1 MKGRCFLCSLEW
13 SRFLRIYRSTIHPND
28 WRMAEVKKWS
38 VDLHKLIYTHIVMIG
53 VPTIFYY
60 CLRLGGLTLVDVH
73 IAIATFFLISSIMII
88 LESSHSLFRRY
99 AVKTAPLR
107 TARDRFTRPL
117 KRLLGMGGYKRPRP
131 IAPLPRCSLMIAA
144 YLPNEQD
151 IILETLRHILNSIQ
165 RPAAGLE
172 IILAYNTP
180 IDLPIEDD
188 LQLFAQLHPELKL
201 LRVEGSHSK
210 AENLNAAL
218 ALVTGDIV
226 CILDADHHP
235 APDCFFRAWRWLEQD
250 YDVVQGRN
258 VIRNHHHNLLTQN
271 IAVEF
276 ESLYGVSHPAKSFL
290 TDSTIFGGSNGFWRT
305 DVLKQ
310 IRFNP
315 TRLTEDIDAT
325 MRTLLSGYRIVH
337 DRSIIA
343 TELAPIDFD
352 SFWFQRKRWAQGW
365 LEVSFIYQ
373 RRVWKSKHFSLIQKL
388 YWTYLLYYGVIYSLF
403 ALQILPLILSLFL
416 FHGYLPSSDNTY
428 LWFCTLITF
437 FSGFYQTAV
446 TMKVAA
452 DRYPTLY
459 FAQHAVLIFIYT
471 TLKNMIAIVAFYD
484 HLHGHNHWVVTPRG
498 RASTRV
504 AAPETAPLLTPAAG
518 VGSTK

>member
-1 MKGRCFLCSLEW
+1 
-13 SRFLRIYRSTIHPND
+13 
-28 WRMAEVKKWS
+28 VKKWS
-38 VDLHKLIYTHIVMIG
+38 VDLYKLIYTHVVLIG

-88 LESSHSLFRRY
+88 LEASHSLVRRY
-99 AVKTAPLR
+99 AIKAEPSTR
-107 TARDRFTRPL
+107 NSGDRF
-117 KRLLGMGGYKRPRP
+117 KHSFKQLLGMGGYKRHRP
-131 IAPLPRCSLMIAA
+131 LTPLPRCSLLIAA

-151 IILETLRHILNSIQ
+151 IILETLRHILNCVK

-180 IDLPIEDD
+180 VDLPIEED
-188 LQLFAQLHPELKL
+188 LHLFAQLHPELKL
-201 LRVEGSHSK
+201 IRVEGSHSK

-218 ALVTGDIV
+218 DLVTGEVV
-226 CILDADHHP
+226 CILDADHQP
-235 APDCFFRAWRWLEQD
+235 APDCFFRAWRWLEKD

-258 VIRNHHHNLLTQN
+258 VIRNHQHNLLTQN

-305 DVLKQ
+305 SVLNQ

-315 TRLTEDIDAT
+315 IRLTEDIDAT

-343 TELAPIDFD
+343 TELAPVDFD

-373 RRVWKSKHFSLIQKL
+373 RRVWKSKNFTFTQKL

-403 ALQILPLILSLFL
+403 ALQILPLILSLLL
-416 FHGYLPSSDNTY
+416 FHGYLPPSDNAY

-446 TMKVAA
+446 TMKVAV
-452 DRYPTLY
+452 DRYPVLY
-459 FAQHAVLIFIYT
+459 FAQHAVLIFVYT
-471 TLKNMIAIVAFYD
+471 TLKNMIATVALYD
-484 HLHGHNHWVVTPRG
+484 HLHGHNQWVVTPRG
-498 RASTRV
+498 RYATPVS
-504 AAPETAPLLTPAAG
+504 APETAPVLTPAAG
-518 VGSTK
+518 FGSTK

>member
-1 MKGRCFLCSLEW
+1 
-13 SRFLRIYRSTIHPND
+13 
-28 WRMAEVKKWS
+28 MAEVKKWS
-38 VDLHKLIYTHIVMIG
+38 VDLHKLIYTHVVMIG
-53 VPTIFYY
+53 IPTIFYY
-60 CLRLGGLTLVDVH
+60 CLRLGGLALVDVH
-73 IAIATFFLISSIMII
+73 MAIATFFLVSSMMII
-88 LESSHSLFRRY
+88 LEASNSLFRRY
-99 AVKTAPLR
+99 AVRVKRPLPG
-107 TARDRFTRPL
+107 RDRWRHQL
-117 KRLLGMGGYKRPRP
+117 KRWLGLGGYHRRPRSKT
-131 IAPLPRCSLMIAA
+131 PLPRCSILIAA

-151 IILETLRHILNSIQ
+151 IILETLRHILNTIQ

-180 IDLPIEDD
+180 VTLPIEDD
-188 LQLFAQLHPELKL
+188 LHLFAQLNPELQL

-218 ALVTGDIV
+218 DHVTGDIV

-250 YDVVQGRN
+250 YDIVQGRN
-258 VIRNHHHNLLTQN
+258 IIRNHHHNLLTQN

-290 TDSTIFGGSNGFWRT
+290 TDSTIFGGSNGYWRT
-305 DVLKQ
+305 SVLKQ

-325 MRTLLSGYRIVH
+325 MRTLLSGYRILH

-343 TELAPIDFD
+343 TELAPIEFN

-365 LEVSFIYQ
+365 LEVSFHYQ
-373 RRVWKSKHFSLIQKL
+373 RRVWKSKRFTLGQKL

-403 ALQILPLILSLFL
+403 ALQILPLILSMFL
-416 FHGYLPSSDNTY
+416 YYGYLPPSDNAY

-452 DRYPTLY
+452 NRYPAMY
-459 FAQHAVLIFIYT
+459 FAQHAVLIFAYT

-484 HLHGHNHWVVTPRG
+484 HLHGYNQWVVTSRG
-498 RASTRV
+498 NRTSRMV
-504 AAPETAPLLTPAAG
+504 EPESPPVFAPTAG

>member
-1 MKGRCFLCSLEW
+1 M
-13 SRFLRIYRSTIHPND
+13 
-28 WRMAEVKKWS
+28 KKWS
-38 VDLHKLIYTHIVMIG
+38 GDLHKLIYTHVVMIG

-60 CLRLGGLTLVDVH
+60 CLRAGGLKLVDVH
-73 IAIATFFLISSIMII
+73 MAIATFFLISSIMII
-88 LESSHSLFRRY
+88 LEGSHSLFRRY
-99 AVKTAPLR
+99 AVPAAPTAP
-107 TARDRFTRPL
+107 TFRDRCTRPF
-117 KRLLGMGGYKRPRP
+117 KRLLKMQGDRRFHP
-131 IAPLPRCSLMIAA
+131 ITPLPRCSLLVAA

-151 IILETLRHILNSIQ
+151 IIFETLRHILNSLH
-165 RPAAGLE
+165 RPTGGLE
-172 IILAYNTP
+172 VVLAYNTP
-180 IDLPIEDD
+180 YDLAIEDD
-188 LQLFAQLHPELKL
+188 LQAFAELHPELKL

-218 ALVTGDIV
+218 ELVTGEIV
-226 CILDADHHP
+226 GILDADHHP
-235 APDCFFRAWRWLEQD
+235 APDCFLRAWRWLERD

-258 VIRNHHHNLLTQN
+258 VIRNHDLNLLTQN

-305 DVLKQ
+305 AVLKQ

-343 TELAPIDFD
+343 TELAPMNFD

-373 RRVWKSKHFSLIQKL
+373 RRVWKSKYFSLPQKL

-416 FHGYLPSSDNTY
+416 FHGYLPSSDNAY

-452 DRYPTLY
+452 TRYPTLY
-459 FAQHAVLIFIYT
+459 FAQHAILIFVYT
-471 TLKNMIAIVAFYD
+471 TLKNAISLVAFYD
-484 HLHGHNHWVVTPRG
+484 HLHGYNQWVVTPRG
-498 RASTRV
+498 QYATRV
-504 AAPETAPLLTPAAG
+504 TAPETTPLLTPAAG
-518 VGSTK
+518 LSAPK

>member
-1 MKGRCFLCSLEW
+1 
-13 SRFLRIYRSTIHPND
+13 
-28 WRMAEVKKWS
+28 MAEVKKWS

-60 CLRLGGLTLVDVH
+60 CLRLGGLKLVDVH
-73 IAIATFFLISSIMII
+73 MAIATFFLISSIMII
-88 LESSHSLFRRY
+88 LEASNSLFRRY
-99 AVKTAPLR
+99 AVKADQSTQRP
-107 TARDRFTRPL
+107 RDRFTTPF
-117 KRLLGMGGYKRPRP
+117 KHLLGIRGYKRHQPLT
-131 IAPLPRCSLMIAA
+131 PLPRCSLVIAA
-144 YLPNEQD
+144 YLPNEQE
-151 IILETLRHILNSIQ
+151 IILETLRHILHTVQ

-172 IILAYNTP
+172 VILAYNTP
-180 IDLPIEDD
+180 HDLAIEDD
-188 LQLFAQLHPELKL
+188 LELFAQLHPEFKL

-218 ALVTGDIV
+218 HIITGDVIG
-226 CILDADHHP
+226 ILDADHHP
-235 APDCFFRAWRWLEQD
+235 APDCFFRAWRWLERD

-258 VIRNHHHNLLTQN
+258 VIRNHDHNLLTQN

-305 DVLKQ
+305 AVLKQ

-343 TELAPIDFD
+343 TELAPMNFD

-365 LEVSFIYQ
+365 LEVSLIYQ
-373 RRVWKSKHFSLIQKL
+373 RRVWKSKHFSFVQKV

-416 FHGYLPSSDNTY
+416 FHGYLPSSDNAY

-452 DRYPTLY
+452 DRYPPLY

-471 TLKNMIAIVAFYD
+471 TLKNAISLVAFYD
-484 HLHGHNHWVVTPRG
+484 HLHGYNQWVVTPRG
-498 RASTRV
+498 RYPQPIE
-504 AAPETAPLLTPAAG
+504 APPPAPLLTPAAG